1 LKRHR
6 FDPFSFLFGAIFLSV
21 TISLLLNGDG
31 ATAFRPARLWSASL
45 AIIGVGLAGWAIA
58 RAIAQIRSRDRVGDD
73 PRGGDLDGAEP
84 LGP

>member
-1 LKRHR
+1 MKRHR
-6 FDPFSFLFGAIFLSV
+6 FDPFSFLLGALFLSV
-21 TISLLLNGDG
+21 AISLLLDCEG

-58 RAIAQIRSRDRVGDD
+58 RAIAQIRGRDRVADD
-73 PRGGDLDGAEP
+73 PDGGELDGAEP